1 MDIAP
6 ITLLYGPNSAGK
18 SAVYTAIKL
27 INQFLSSEG
36 QFRSELRE
44 LMRYAHRHDYT
55 KNIVLGAR
63 YKVVDFM
70 WPTVQPDESP
80 INLSSES
87 FDDMFPLLAEYF
99 LDRERTNNGFLFEA
113 IFHVSFKETE
123 YHPLHSYHSLTSIN
137 EGGRRLF
144 RFCEDG
150 NTWFY
155 LDHPLMVAINTQ
167 LEDYG
172 QSWTTLLTT
181 MFPDDDHVIDGNVF
195 KASLD
200 NWMIGGEL
208 GYSEA
213 NMAAGKRGSKERQM
227 LDVIL
232 RLLTALPL
240 HHLHDLCHD
249 MCHIG
254 PLRYIPT
261 ERQLTYLFKQISAQT
276 SYAYASLE
284 PSSWSWDDGSIAWK
298 ILAENPERDTYYNHF
313 DPSGINLIKA
323 VNDWLI
329 SKQRIGM
336 QHKIRSTV
344 GVVKMISSF
353 DNGEKSESEDS
364 QSKADG
370 EFPDRIVKIALEDV
384 NLGISVAVTNVGAGV
399 PQLVPILVAGL
410 MEPSVFIEQP
420 ELHLHPKMQT
430 EVSDFLIACRNARN
444 AYFLVETH
452 SEYLALRLLR
462 RVRETNAADI
472 KHRDFSIS
480 ENDVAFFYFDQI
492 DGVTEIK
499 RLRVSGDGE
508 FIDRWPRGFF
518 AEREAELFDED
529 D

>member
-1 MDIAP
+1 
-6 ITLLYGPNSAGK
+6 
-18 SAVYTAIKL
+18 
-27 INQFLSSEG
+27 
-36 QFRSELRE
+36 
-44 LMRYAHRHDYT
+44 
-55 KNIVLGAR
+55 
-63 YKVVDFM
+63 
-70 WPTVQPDESP
+70 
-80 INLSSES
+80 
-87 FDDMFPLLAEYF
+87 MFPLLEEYF
-99 LDRERTNNGFLFEA
+99 LDKKGSNNGFLFEA
-113 IFHVSFKETE
+113 IFHVSFIETE
-123 YHPLHSYHSLTSIN
+123 NNPPHGYWISCSIN

-144 RFCEDG
+144 RFGEDG

-155 LDHPLMVAINTQ
+155 LDHPLIVAINTQ

-195 KASLD
+195 KASFD
-200 NWMIGGEL
+200 RWMSGGEL
-208 GYSEA
+208 GYSEQ

-227 LDVIL
+227 FDVIL

-240 HHLHDLCHD
+240 RHLHNMCHD

-261 ERQLTYLFKQISAQT
+261 ERQLTYLLKEIYSDNYRVFI
-276 SYAYASLE
+276 SLE
-284 PSSWSWDDGSIAWK
+284 PSSWSWDDGSMAWK
-298 ILAENPERDTYYNHF
+298 ILAENPEPDTGYNHF
-313 DPSGINLIKA
+313 DPSGINLIQA

-344 GVVKMISSF
+344 GVVKLISSF
-353 DNGEKSESEDS
+353 ENGEQSESEDA

-410 MEPSVFIEQP
+410 MEPNVFIEQP

-518 AEREAELFDED
+518 AEREAELFNED